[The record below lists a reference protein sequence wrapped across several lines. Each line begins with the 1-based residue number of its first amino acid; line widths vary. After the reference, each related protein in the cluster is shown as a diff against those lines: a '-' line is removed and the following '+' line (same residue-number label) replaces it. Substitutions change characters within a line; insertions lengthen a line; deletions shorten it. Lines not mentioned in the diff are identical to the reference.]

1 MVCGIWECVGT
12 KDIAI
17 VERCGKFNRPAEE
30 GCNTV
35 CCCIGD
41 RVRGYLSLRIQQLD
55 VTVETKTKDD
65 VFLRV
70 VSLYVA
76 GFLRMHMYAR
86 SIQYPLQP
94 PRTPPPPPTPNPP
107 PPCPSQVVSIQ
118 YQVIRDEF
126 YNGTSRVRDVCTIH
140 PGSGKECRESS
151 TGRLG
156 STFRSSFLLP
166 FPHYDFS
173 TPDLTLPCSLLYV
186 VGHGRTDYRVHL

>member
-1 MVCGIWECVGT
+1 MQHGLLLHWGQG
-12 KDIAI
+12 A
-17 VERCGKFNRPAEE
+17 R
-30 GCNTV
+30 
-35 CCCIGD
+35 
-41 RVRGYLSLRIQQLD
+41 
-55 VTVETKTKDD
+55 
-65 VFLRV
+65 
-70 VSLYVA
+70 VSLPPHPATGRHGRNQDERRRFFTCGESICGWIPSYAYVCTV
-76 GFLRMHMYAR
+76 
-86 SIQYPLQP
+86 YPIP
-94 PRTPPPPPTPNPP
+94 PSAPPHAPSPPTPNPP